1 MLRPIILFKEHTAD
15 SSYENTLREN
25 GYIAKCVPVLHT
37 VHINIDDLAECL
49 SNAKDLGVQ
58 GIIVTSKR
66 SCETLGEAVSRLCSG
81 LVFSA
86 GLEAAL
92 GL

>member
-1 MLRPIILFKEHTAD
+1 MLRPAILFKEPTAD

-37 VHINIDDLAECL
+37 VHINIDGLVEYL
-49 SNAKDLGVQ
+49 SNAKEVGIY

-66 SCETLGEAVSRLCSG
+66 SCESFGKAMARLCSG
-81 LVFSA
+81 FGISVA
-86 GLEAAL
+86 PEAPL
-92 GL
+92 GR